1 MRERKWERR
10 KEGNEVI
17 NKLKKKKRMRER
29 KRDRRGEGN
38 EVMGVDWNGGIW
50 KQSCGGG
57 REGEKMEG
65 KRLEK
70 IRVGEEEKKKGKK

>member
-10 KEGNEVI
+10 REGNEVI

-29 KRDRRGEGN
+29 KRDKRGEGN

-50 KQSCGGG
+50 K
-57 REGEKMEG
+57 
-65 KRLEK
+65 
-70 IRVGEEEKKKGKK
+70 